1 MKKDYDF
8 TPGRTFCDYGGE
20 YRTIAGRD
28 GEYITL
34 TDGGRYH
41 FESLARVLADDLTPE
56 KLRQRK
62 EQYDREQAA
71 LKARQEAEQAEQ
83 ERQRQLYGYADT
95 MRGVKLERVRST
107 LLKCYR
113 YDNQYLTR
121 ADHIA
126 RFLKD
131 GGRFEQYTYRS
142 RPAFRV
148 WPAAGKGGYFVD
160 ITKTEY
166 DFARWLEGRPER

>member
-8 TPGRTFCDYGGE
+8 TPGRAFCDYGGE
-20 YRTIAGRD
+20 YHTIAGRD

-34 TDGGRYH
+34 TDGGSYH
-41 FESLARVLADDLTPE
+41 FESLAAVLADDFTPE

-113 YDNQYLTR
+113 YDGRSATR

-126 RFLKD
+126 RFL
-131 GGRFEQYTYRS
+131 GEGARFEEYTYKGRA
-142 RPAFRV
+142 AFRV
-148 WPAAGKGGYFVD
+148 RPAAGAGAYFVD